1 MHVDC
6 LSLMKIYS
14 THELF
19 FSSCRFSSITG
30 TYKYNIQRHA
40 FMVNSPG
47 HIGNVIYPCAYD
59 PGFNTRLG
67 AQCRIP
73 LSDRFVVDCV
83 ICRCIVVCV
92 CVWFQAFSFLCT
104 FVPRSEKTI
113 ERTFTPWNI
122 CSLELSLLWDFRSS
136 GANVPRTFVTMKLSY
151 HENEYFKNF
160 RSKCPKT
167 RAINLTIAYA
177 H

>member
-1 MHVDC
+1 LHVDC

-92 CVWFQAFSFLCT
+92 CVIPGLFVPLHFRSPERKDHRENFHSMEHSLLGTFAPVELSFLGSE
-104 FVPRSEKTI
+104 RSKNFRYYETVVSW
-113 ERTFTPWNI
+113 ERIFQ
-122 CSLELSLLWDFRSS
+122 ELSLQMS
-136 GANVPRTFVTMKLSY
+136 
-151 HENEYFKNF
+151 
-160 RSKCPKT
+160 
-167 RAINLTIAYA
+167 
-177 H
+177 